1 MTHRIRRLDIGQ
13 MAKVMGALYF
23 LLGIIFAAIFALFGS
38 MIPRGEMGEGAA
50 MFGGAMLIGM
60 PILYGIIGLIGGA
73 LIAVLY
79 NLVAGWT
86 GGIELEFEGGME
98 A

>member
-23 LLGIIFAAIFALFGS
+23 LLGIIFAALFAVFGS
-38 MIPRGEMGEGAA
+38 MMPRGEMEAGTA
-50 MFGGAMLIGM
+50 MFGGVFLVGM
-60 PILYGIIGLIGGA
+60 PILYGVIGVIGGA
-73 LIAVLY
+73 LLAALY

-86 GGIELEFEGGME
+86 GGIELELDGGMGS
-98 A
+98 